1 MLFFLFAACD
11 SVPVPEAA
19 PVLRVQSEPV
29 QEAAVAEPVLVSA
42 VLQARQWQPMYFA
55 QSGIVARIDVEE
67 GEAVGA
73 GLRLASLDTAA
84 QRNQVAQADH
94 QVTISALDV
103 EQAAHDLSNTE
114 SIFRSGGASPEEVY
128 DARQADLEARNRL
141 IATELDLE
149 SQRIKLR
156 QMQLFAP
163 FDGVI
168 SEMNLTIGDQVM
180 GSVSDP
186 DAANNT
192 RPPMVIL
199 QPGSFTLR
207 TAVTEGQALS
217 LSEGAAVSVWLME
230 DDAISLSGKIE
241 WVAPA
246 VDRDSRAVAVRVGV
260 SVPEAHLDRVRDGS
274 TVRVR
279 FPGAAST
286 ALTVSE
292 QAVLYHRDRAYVF
305 RVEDGAVQRVEVE
318 QGTSR
323 DGRVEIRAGLRA
335 GDRVACSHTNT
346 LSDGATIEEVAR

>member
-1 MLFFLFAACD
+1 MLLPLLAACD
-11 SVPVPEAA
+11 SATVSTPPSPLHITSEIVEEGPV
-19 PVLRVQSEPV
+19 SEPI
-29 QEAAVAEPVLVSA
+29 LVSA
-42 VLQARQWQPMYFA
+42 VLQARRWQPMYFA
-55 QSGIVARIDVEE
+55 QSGIAESIAVTE
-67 GEAVGA
+67 GESVTARK
-73 GLRLASLDTAA
+73 RLATLDTTA
-84 QRNQVAQADH
+84 QRNQVAQARH

-103 EQAAHDLSNTE
+103 EQAIHELANTE
-114 SIFRSGGASPEEVY
+114 TVFKSGGASPEEVH
-128 DARQADLEARNRL
+128 DAQQQKIEADNRL
-141 IATELDLE
+141 IAAELDLDA
-149 SQRIKLR
+149 QRIKLN

-168 SEMNLTIGDQVM
+168 SEMNLQVGDQVM

-217 LSEGAAVSVWLME
+217 LTEGEAAGVWLME
-230 DDAISLSGKIE
+230 DDTISLPGVIE

-246 VDRDSRAVAVRVGV
+246 VDRDSRTVAVRVGV
-260 SVPEAHLDRVRDGS
+260 TVPEPHLDRVRDGS

-279 FPGAAST
+279 FTGTHSN

-292 QAVLYHRDRAYVF
+292 QSLLYHRDRAYVF
-305 RVEDGAVQRVEVE
+305 RLQDGTVEKIEIE

-323 DGRVEIRAGLRA
+323 DGRVEIRAGLQA
-335 GDRVACSHTNT
+335 GDRIASSHTNT
-346 LSDGATIEEVAR
+346 LADGIVVEATP